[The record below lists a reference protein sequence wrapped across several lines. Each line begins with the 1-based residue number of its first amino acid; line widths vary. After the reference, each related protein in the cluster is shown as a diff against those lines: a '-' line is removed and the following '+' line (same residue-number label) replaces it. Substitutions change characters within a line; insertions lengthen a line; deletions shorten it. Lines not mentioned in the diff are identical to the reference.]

1 MKKHIFITSIGPGK
15 NTLEAI
21 HSWTRIPSVEIHSVN
36 TSTEIKT
43 LKENPVFSTVIFHE
57 TPESQTGLQ
66 LIGKPYVY
74 FNSII
79 SCGLTFTP
87 NKIILLNSDI
97 ILSPNVSVETIENEL
112 DKLQTS
118 QYDLIYMHRNDFDEN
133 NYNELSYYPYGV
145 DVFVMSQKLLQSFPS
160 TRFMIGQPWIDY
172 FIPHW
177 AIRNNMSV
185 SSWNTRTWLHR
196 RHQSAWVSHGL
207 DDTLRTE
214 FNRFITD
221 RYISQPVSLGDYV
234 QASEIFMPHNIQ
246 TTQNRRSRSKS
257 INSHRPSSPS
267 MRKSKSPSKRTWVS
281 RNAGSGRVLGN
292 ISIRNPKRSPK
303 HIQTRLLQRK
313 QVSNIRSPVQTRIR
327 TNPFKRRMKSSIKRL
342 TLSNRR

>member
-1 MKKHIFITSIGPGK
+1 MKKHIFITSMGPGK

-57 TPESQTGLQ
+57 TPESQTGLES
-66 LIGKPYVY
+66 IGKPYVY

-87 NKIILLNSDI
+87 KKIILLNSDI
-97 ILSPNVSVETIENEL
+97 ILNPNVSVEIIENEL
-112 DKLQTS
+112 DRLQTS
-118 QYDLIYMHRNDFDEN
+118 RYDLIYMHRNDFDEN
-133 NYNELSYYPYGV
+133 NYKELSYYLYGV

-160 TRFMIGQPWIDY
+160 TQFMMGQPWIDY

-207 DDTLRTE
+207 HDTFRNE
-214 FNRFITD
+214 FNRFIKD
-221 RYISQPVSLGDYV
+221 QYISQPISLGDYV
-234 QASEIFMPHNIQ
+234 QASEIFMQHTNTP
-246 TTQNRRSRSKS
+246 RRSRPKS
-257 INSHRPSSPS
+257 VKPHRLSSPS
-267 MRKSKSPSKRTWVS
+267 MRKSKSPAKRTWVS

-292 ISIRNPKRSPK
+292 ISIRNQKRSPK

-313 QVSNIRSPVQTRIR
+313 QVSNIRSPVKTRVR
-327 TNPFKRRMKSSIKRL
+327 TNPLKRRMNSSIKRL
-342 TLSNRR
+342 TQLNRR